1 MIKVGIFDSGIG
13 GLSILKEIVLKNLPV
28 ELFYYAD
35 SKNAPYGPKPDTFVK
50 ERSRAITQEFVE
62 LGAQIVIVACNTATA
77 VAIDDLRLN
86 FPNISFIGVEPYIN
100 VINQR
105 PELKAK
111 RGLVLAT
118 PLTGNSK
125 RFKDLKER
133 LDPQN
138 LLDTFLPP
146 NLAKIIED
154 NFLESFE
161 NIYPMM
167 RNEFTEDLSLY
178 DFYIL
183 GCTHYPLV
191 KKELEKIFKGE
202 LISPCPMVA
211 KRFVAIFEKI
221 SDGAHDAASKDI
233 VYPIKIF
240 MSGKDDHFRILDLT
254 KILQN

>member
-50 ERSRAITQEFVE
+50 ERSVAITQEFVDI
-62 LGAQIVIVACNTATA
+62 GAQIVIVACNTATA
-77 VAIDDLRLN
+77 VAIDELRLK
-86 FPNISFIGVEPYIN
+86 FPKISFIGVEPYIN

-105 PELKAK
+105 PELKTLK
-111 RGLVLAT
+111 GLVLAT

-125 RFKDLKER
+125 RFKDLKQR
-133 LDPQN
+133 LDPDN
-138 LLDTFLPP
+138 VLDTFLPE

-154 NFLESFE
+154 NFLDSF
-161 NIYPMM
+161 NKIYPLV
-167 RNEFTEDLSLY
+167 RSEFSEVHTHY

-183 GCTHYPLV
+183 GCTHYPLI
-191 KKELEKIFKGE
+191 KSDLEKIFKGE

-211 KRFVAIFEKI
+211 KRFVAIYDKLIEGQTFETENL
-221 SDGAHDAASKDI
+221 GA
-233 VYPIKIF
+233 YPIKIF
-240 MSGKDDHFRILDLT
+240 QSGRDAYFRSLDIK
-254 KILQN
+254 KIFPN